1 MNTLIRKSAKYV
13 NLISSYLSTYFS
25 DTPAFVRIIPTD
37 RCNLNCQYC
46 WQKNNSSYEMTLNE
60 YKLYLGKAK
69 KLKVGMITF
78 LGGEPMLWK
87 PLYEAIAEAS
97 KRNILTDLTTNGV
110 LLNTATVKM
119 LGESGLDYLNI
130 SVDGIETNT
139 VTKKNSVIR
148 NNLINDLKQAKLKYR
163 MHFRLN
169 SVIFKNNFEDIKQM
183 IEFSKDHNVQL
194 SLGYVVPPIEETQI
208 GGRDIYFGQ
217 QDKNDLQEIISYIL
231 LKKKSGYP
239 IIDPD
244 SYFENIF
251 RFLNREHFW
260 ECNYP
265 TRYGWINVS
274 PNGKI
279 RSCTKKMD
287 ELDFNFIDLNHNS
300 YSKLR
305 EIFGSNVEK
314 CNINCYSNCAYD
326 SYFYTHNKIQMLK
339 KVVSRIHF

>member
-1 MNTLIRKSAKYV
+1 MPGKCLLFFKRSCPN
-13 NLISSYLSTYFS
+13 YF
-25 DTPAFVRIIPTD
+25 D
-37 RCNLNCQYC
+37 
-46 WQKNNSSYEMTLNE
+46 
-60 YKLYLGKAK
+60 
-69 KLKVGMITF
+69 
-78 LGGEPMLWK
+78 
-87 PLYEAIAEAS
+87 
-97 KRNILTDLTTNGV
+97 
-110 LLNTATVKM
+110 
-119 LGESGLDYLNI
+119 
-130 SVDGIETNT
+130 
-139 VTKKNSVIR
+139 
-148 NNLINDLKQAKLKYR
+148 
-163 MHFRLN
+163 
-169 SVIFKNNFEDIKQM
+169 DIQ
-183 IEFSKDHNVQL
+183 
-194 SLGYVVPPIEETQI
+194 
-208 GGRDIYFGQ
+208 
-217 QDKNDLQEIISYIL
+217 
-231 LKKKSGYP
+231 
-239 IIDPD
+239 
-244 SYFENIF
+244 YFENIF